1 MLAWIA
7 ARCLDTSRQRPSAI
21 VAMIFS
27 NLIAQSGSGCL
38 AHRNQ
43 PRVRQAARTLALAC
57 SGTPGAQECHC
68 GSVALGTLGTLGTLA
83 KYIRVPR
90 PCYPLTPS
98 RVPRVPTVPL
108 IRSVALPWLCVLSPE
123 LDWPQITRI
132 WHRLCCEPNGS

>member
-43 PRVRQAARTLALAC
+43 PRVRQAARQTEKAAKCPEPLCPTRVLPPLGRRDPSPERTLLLRLRSYRLIRRSRWALSSFGFWPRLQSPCRLLPVPA
-57 SGTPGAQECHC
+57 AH
-68 GSVALGTLGTLGTLA
+68 GSFPTL
-83 KYIRVPR
+83 
-90 PCYPLTPS
+90 S
-98 RVPRVPTVPL
+98 PTVC
-108 IRSVALPWLCVLSPE
+108 S
-123 LDWPQITRI
+123 
-132 WHRLCCEPNGS
+132 